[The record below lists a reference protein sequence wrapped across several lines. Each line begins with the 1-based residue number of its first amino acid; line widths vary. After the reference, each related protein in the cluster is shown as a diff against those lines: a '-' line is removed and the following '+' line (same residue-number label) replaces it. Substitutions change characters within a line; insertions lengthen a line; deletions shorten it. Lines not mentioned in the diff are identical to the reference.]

1 MEKVSLYI
9 PCYNAEKTIRECLE
23 SVLRQFYE
31 IDEIL
36 VIDDGSEDKTVE
48 IAASYPVKIISHN
61 KNTGLAASRNT
72 ALKEARNEFVAALDA
87 DCVASTQ
94 WLGRLMEC
102 FTDDNIIGAG
112 GRLIERYTLTIAD
125 KWRSTHMLQQW
136 GEVFIENPP
145 FLYGSNT
152 VFKKSEVKRVDSYK
166 EKFKI
171 NYEDADLS
179 NRIYDYGLKLM
190 YNPEAT
196 VVHARKDTIRSVL
209 ATYWSWRQCRNMRSE
224 YTNNIVR
231 RIAYKLGYMVDNVD
245 FFGTLFHEDMQE
257 RNYDLLPLDFIF
269 KWYCFWQESKSC
281 MRELLSRGR

>member
-1 MEKVSLYI
+1 MGQS
-9 PCYNAEKTIRECLE
+9 C
-23 SVLRQFYE
+23 E
-31 IDEIL
+31 IEEIL

-48 IAASYPVKIISHN
+48 IASSYPVKIIRHN
-61 KNTGLAASRNT
+61 KNMGLAASRNT
-72 ALKEARNEFVAALDA
+72 AFREARNEFVAALDA
-87 DCVASTQ
+87 DCVANSQ
-94 WLGRLMEC
+94 WLGQLMAC

-125 KWRSTHMLQQW
+125 KWRSAHMSQQW
-136 GEVFIENPP
+136 GDTPLENPP

-152 VFKKSEVKRVDSYK
+152 VFRKSEVKRARFY
-166 EKFKI
+166 EERFKT
-171 NYEDADLS
+171 NYEDVDLS

-196 VVHARKDTIRSVL
+196 VIHARKDTIMSVL
-209 ATYWSWRQCRNMRSE
+209 ATYWNWRQCRNMKSKYRG
-224 YTNNIVR
+224 NIVR
-231 RIAYKLGYMVDNVD
+231 KIAYKLGYMVDNVD

-269 KWYCFWQESKSC
+269 KWYCFWQESKSF